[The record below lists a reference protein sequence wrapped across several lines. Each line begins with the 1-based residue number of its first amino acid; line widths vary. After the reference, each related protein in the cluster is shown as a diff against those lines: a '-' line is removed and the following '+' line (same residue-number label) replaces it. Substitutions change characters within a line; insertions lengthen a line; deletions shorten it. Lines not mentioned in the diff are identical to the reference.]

1 MGVEEEFLLVDPVS
15 RRSAP
20 RAVAVL
26 GRVSARLAATA
37 GAAVHA
43 ELLGTQVEAATGVC
57 TDLPA
62 LRRELRHGRLRLAQA
77 ARAEGV
83 RLVASGAPV
92 LGGTPQPFSP
102 GERYATVSE
111 RYAGAVSSY
120 EACGCHVHVGIHD
133 KETAVAVVNHL
144 RPWLPTLL
152 ALSVNSPFYPGGDS
166 GYGSWRVIDQ
176 GRFPGSGIP
185 PWFASAAAYTAQRD
199 RLIECGVLVD
209 PAMTFWLARPS
220 SRWPTVEVRTADA
233 AATLDEAVLQ
243 AALVRALVQTAL
255 IDLAAGREASAPSDQ
270 ICAAALWSA
279 ARYGLDGPGVH
290 LLEERRV
297 PATLLLEA
305 LLDRVDPALEEA
317 GDRTEVQLL
326 VNEVVRHG
334 SGASRQRRAAVG
346 GPQGVVDMLI
356 EQTMEEII
364 DPAAAVRGP
373 GEAVG
378 TDRTERAPELD

>member
-1 MGVEEEFLLVDPVS
+1 M
-15 RRSAP
+15 
-20 RAVAVL
+20 
-26 GRVSARLAATA
+26 
-37 GAAVHA
+37 
-43 ELLGTQVEAATGVC
+43 
-57 TDLPA
+57 
-62 LRRELRHGRLRLAQA
+62 
-77 ARAEGV
+77 
-83 RLVASGAPV
+83 
-92 LGGTPQPFSP
+92 
-102 GERYATVSE
+102 
-111 RYAGAVSSY
+111 
-120 EACGCHVHVGIHD
+120 
-133 KETAVAVVNHL
+133 AVAVVNHL

-220 SRWPTVEVRTADA
+220 SQWPTVEVRAADA

-290 LLEERRV
+290 LLEERQV

-326 VNEVVRHG
+326 VNEVVRQG
-334 SGASRQRRAAVG
+334 SGASRQRRAAVR
-346 GPQGVVDMLI
+346 GPQGAVDMLI
-356 EQTMEEII
+356 EQTMEETMEGTRG
-364 DPAAAVRGP
+364 PAAAVWSP